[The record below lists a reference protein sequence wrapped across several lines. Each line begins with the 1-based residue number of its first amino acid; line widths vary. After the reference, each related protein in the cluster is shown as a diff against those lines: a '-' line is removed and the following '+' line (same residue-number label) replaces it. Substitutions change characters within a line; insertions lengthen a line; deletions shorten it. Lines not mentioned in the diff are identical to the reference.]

1 MNTYSKD
8 LLKIKNHLKEHK
20 EGLTVSQIA
29 KFLEVNRNSVAKY
42 LDVLLISGQVEMRQ
56 IGPAKLFVLSNN
68 IPSGDLLD
76 YSNEG
81 MLFLDS
87 DLKII
92 QHNKTLKKF
101 FELEQESLCGM
112 KVFELPDDFF
122 TSDKF
127 LTDCQ
132 KVQEIGSA
140 TNQSSYQNQRTQRFF
155 KYRFFKTIF
164 ENGASGYG
172 FIISDITLTKEKE
185 QSFEFQVK
193 FEELIAT
200 IATDFIGTTKEEVS
214 IEIFRALKKIG
225 HISEVD
231 RSMIYLFSD
240 SKQEAQNTYI
250 WTKNP
255 DDRNNHRTKLQIA
268 SNDSWIHKL
277 LKFEPV
283 YIYEG
288 KGIQKAEKKILQD
301 LHITSAMFVPLI
313 LEGNLIGTLG
323 VVMNDDNRY
332 WSQQIT
338 SMLTMCSKVF
348 IEVFKKYEVIGKIEN
363 EI

>member
-8 LLKIKNHLKEHK
+8 LLKIKTHLKEHK

-56 IGPAKLFVLSNN
+56 IGPAKLFVLSST

-81 MLFLDS
+81 MLFLDG

-92 QHNKTLKKF
+92 QHNKTVKKF
-101 FELEQESLCGM
+101 FDLELDSLCGM
-112 KVFELPDDFF
+112 KVFELPNDFF
-122 TSDKF
+122 TSDQF

-140 TNQSSYQNQRTQRFF
+140 VNQSSYQNQISQRFF

-164 ENGASGYG
+164 ENGNLGYG
-172 FIISDITLTKEKE
+172 FIISDITLIKEKE
-185 QSFEFQVK
+185 QTLEFQVK
-193 FEELIAT
+193 YEEIIAT

-214 IEIFRALKKIG
+214 IEVFRALKKIG
-225 HISEVD
+225 FISEVD

-240 SKQEAQNTYI
+240 SKQEAQNVYL
-250 WTKNP
+250 WAKNP
-255 DDRNNHRTKLQIA
+255 DDRNRHLTKLQIDP
-268 SNDSWIHKL
+268 NDRWIHKL

-288 KGIQKAEKKILQD
+288 KAIEKTEKKILRELQ
-301 LHITSAMFVPLI
+301 ITSAMFVPLI
-313 LEGNLIGTLG
+313 YEGNLIGILG
-323 VVMNDDNRY
+323 IAMNEKNRY
-332 WSQQIT
+332 WSQKII

-348 IEVFKKYEVIGKIEN
+348 IAVFTKYEIIEKEEN

>member
-8 LLKIKNHLKEHK
+8 LLKIKNHLKDHK

-42 LDVLLISGQVEMRQ
+42 MDVLLISGQVEMRQ
-56 IGPAKLFVLSNN
+56 IGPAKLFVVSSN

-81 MLFLDS
+81 MLFLDN

-92 QHNKTLKKF
+92 QHNKTFKKF
-101 FELEQESLCGM
+101 FDLEDEMLCGV
-112 KVFELPDDFF
+112 KIFEIPDSFF
-122 TSDKF
+122 SSDLF

-132 KVQEIGSA
+132 RVQEIGSA
-140 TNQSSYQNQRTQRFF
+140 TNQSSYSNQRTQRYF

-164 ENGASGYG
+164 ENGNSGYG
-172 FIISDITLTKEKE
+172 LIFSDITLTKEKE
-185 QSFEFQVK
+185 QTLEFQVK

-214 IEIFRALKKIG
+214 VEMFRALKKIG
-225 HISEVD
+225 HISEVE

-240 SKQEAQNTYI
+240 SKREAKNLYS

-255 DDRNNHRTKLQIA
+255 DDRAKYQLPLQI
-268 SNDSWIHKL
+268 DSDDRWIHKL

-283 YIYEG
+283 FIYEG
-288 KGIQKAEKKILQD
+288 KTIEKAEKKILRELD
-301 LHITSAMFVPLI
+301 VVSAVFVPLI
-313 LEGNLIGTLG
+313 LDGNLVGTLG
-323 VVMNDDNRY
+323 IAMNDENRF
-332 WSQQIT
+332 WSQKIVN
-338 SMLTMCSKVF
+338 MLTMCSKVF
-348 IEVFKKYEVIGKIEN
+348 IEVFKKYEVIDLQK
-363 EI
+363 